1 MQEMS
6 DGAWENCG
14 RVVQV
19 GERRG
24 GVGCGAVEGLF
35 LDEADAGQV
44 FGIVGAGAE
53 ERERL
58 GERERAGNGAGV
70 GGGGGSRRGGGGERD
85 DEEAAGVKPNLWGG
99 RSVRRS
105 KKSRRVRA
113 YPVVRNLGVQPFR
126 ERVGRLDEQKLAV
139 RVVDTAVISEMNS

>member
-1 MQEMS
+1 MQEIG

-24 GVGCGAVEGLF
+24 GVGCGAVEGFF

-44 FGIVGAGAE
+44 FGVVGTGAE

-58 GERERAGNGAGV
+58 GECKRAGNGTGA

-85 DEEAAGVKPNLWGG
+85 YEEAAGVDPDLGG
-99 RSVRRS
+99 GAVSKTEQGIAESTSIPGGPRSQGS
-105 KKSRRVRA
+105 A
-113 YPVVRNLGVQPFR
+113 
-126 ERVGRLDEQKLAV
+126 
-139 RVVDTAVISEMNS
+139 I

>member
-1 MQEMS
+1 MS

-19 GERRG
+19 GERCG

-35 LDEADAGQV
+35 LDEADTGQV

-58 GERERAGNGAGV
+58 SKRERTGNGAGA
-70 GGGGGSRRGGGGERD
+70 GGGGGGRRGSGGEWD
-85 DEEAAGVKPNLWGG
+85 YEEAAGVEPDLGG
-99 RSVRRS
+99 GQSDGAGDCREYEHTRWSAISGFNHLGSALAASMSRNSPSVS
-105 KKSRRVRA
+105 
-113 YPVVRNLGVQPFR
+113 
-126 ERVGRLDEQKLAV
+126 
-139 RVVDTAVISEMNS
+139 